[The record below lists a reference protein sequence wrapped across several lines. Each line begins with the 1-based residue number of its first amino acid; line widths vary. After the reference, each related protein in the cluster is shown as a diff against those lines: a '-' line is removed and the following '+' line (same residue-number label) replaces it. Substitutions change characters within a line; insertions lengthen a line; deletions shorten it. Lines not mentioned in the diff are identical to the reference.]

1 MTGGLNA
8 MDQDNLADYRSHLL
22 KHVETAARRPG
33 HRAAHP
39 LHLFINEQRVGE
51 LDGTGRAATLHV
63 QHATRIHTVQI
74 RSEDGILL
82 GGLCAPEHGFKT
94 AHIALGREAI
104 DLDVRT
110 HAEGGTV
117 HAVFSPAAPLW
128 DRVRGFL
135 GGRAQDRAWQPAPA
149 YLPGMRTM
157 ALTQALVALVLVGVA
172 TDRWAGWT
180 APDRTPPALTP
191 AQAPWVAPL
200 AEVEKLEH
208 RLTDLM
214 HMQTKAIDAM
224 QTQQQTMTQLQ
235 RTIAKLSAAQETV
248 ASGVVTVQ
256 REIEKREK
264 GVGREVDRMSRL
276 LISRAQN
283 AQEELQAEIHSLT
296 IANDRLSK
304 ERLDLERSN
313 QELKQRLKAAGIDI
327 SKVTPSKAGSE
338 DLAQRKDEPPTT
350 QIAEGRRPQGAQPL
364 LFWVTFQEGTSE
376 DSIERLVREV
386 HGRKGSVA
394 DGWQAVEIVHPVES
408 PDRFLDKIRQAK
420 IVKAV
425 RTVEAW

>member
-1 MTGGLNA
+1 
-8 MDQDNLADYRSHLL
+8 
-22 KHVETAARRPG
+22 
-33 HRAAHP
+33 
-39 LHLFINEQRVGE
+39 
-51 LDGTGRAATLHV
+51 
-63 QHATRIHTVQI
+63 
-74 RSEDGILL
+74 
-82 GGLCAPEHGFKT
+82 
-94 AHIALGREAI
+94 
-104 DLDVRT
+104 
-110 HAEGGTV
+110 
-117 HAVFSPAAPLW
+117 
-128 DRVRGFL
+128 
-135 GGRAQDRAWQPAPA
+135 
-149 YLPGMRTM
+149 
-157 ALTQALVALVLVGVA
+157 
-172 TDRWAGWT
+172 
-180 APDRTPPALTP
+180 
-191 AQAPWVAPL
+191 
-200 AEVEKLEH
+200 VEKLEH

-224 QTQQQTMTQLQ
+224 QAQQQNMAQLQ

-296 IANDRLSK
+296 IANDRLAK

-313 QELKQRLKAAGIDI
+313 QELKQRLKAAGIDV
-327 SKVTPSKAGSE
+327 SKATPSKAGSE

-350 QIAEGRRPQGAQPL
+350 QIAEGRRAQGGQPL

-425 RTVEAW
+425 RTVEAR

>member
-1 MTGGLNA
+1 
-8 MDQDNLADYRSHLL
+8 MDQDRFEHYRSHLL
-22 KHVETAARRPG
+22 KKMQPG
-33 HRAAHP
+33 SQRGSRAPQP

-51 LDGTGRAATLHV
+51 FDGAGRDASLHV
-63 QHATRIHTVQI
+63 QHAGRIHTVQI

-82 GGLCAPEHGFKT
+82 GGLCAPEQGFKT
-94 AHIALGREAI
+94 TRMTLGRDTV
-104 DLDVRT
+104 DLDVRN
-110 HAEGGTV
+110 HAQGGTV
-117 HAVFSPAAPLW
+117 NAVFIPAPPLW
-128 DRVRGFL
+128 QRARRFL
-135 GGRAQDRAWQPAPA
+135 GHRAEDRSSPMAPA
-149 YLPGMRTM
+149 YVPGMRAM
-157 ALTQALVALVLVGVA
+157 AFTQALIALVLVAVA
-172 TDRWAGWT
+172 ADRLTGWT
-180 APDRTPPALTP
+180 SGDRTPPPLTP

-214 HMQTKAIDAM
+214 QMQAKAIDTM
-224 QTQQQTMTQLQ
+224 QTQQQNIAQLQ
-235 RTIAKLSAAQETV
+235 RTITKLSAAQETV

-256 REIEKREK
+256 REIEKRDK

-296 IANDRLSK
+296 VANDRLSK

-313 QELKQRLKAAGIDI
+313 QELKQRLKAAGIDV
-327 SKVTPSKAGSE
+327 SKVTPSKSGSG

-350 QIAEGRRPQGAQPL
+350 QIAEGRRAQDGQPL
-364 LFWVTFQEGTSE
+364 LFWVTFQEGTTE
-376 DSIERLVREV
+376 DSIERLVRDV
-386 HGRKGSVA
+386 QGRKGTMT
-394 DGWQAVEIVHPVES
+394 DGWQAVEIVHPVEP

-425 RTVEAW
+425 RTVETQ

>member
-1 MTGGLNA
+1 

-22 KHVETAARRPG
+22 KNVDTAARRPRRG
-33 HRAAHP
+33 ATHP

-51 LDGTGRAATLHV
+51 LDGTGRAATLQV
-63 QHATRIHTVQI
+63 QHATPIHTVQV

-82 GGLCAPEHGFKT
+82 GGLCAPEHGLKT
-94 AHIALGREAI
+94 TRIALGREAI
-104 DLDVRT
+104 DLDVRN

-117 HAVFSPAAPLW
+117 NAVFSPAAPLW
-128 DRVRGFL
+128 HKVRSFF
-135 GGRAQDRAWQPAPA
+135 GGRADGPGWQSAPA

-157 ALTQALVALVLVGVA
+157 AFTQALVALVLVGVA
-172 TDRWAGWT
+172 TDRWTGGT
-180 APDRTPPALTP
+180 AADRTPPSLTP

-214 HMQTKAIDAM
+214 QMQTKAIDAM
-224 QTQQQTMTQLQ
+224 QTQQQNMVQVQ

-313 QELKQRLKAAGIDI
+313 QELKQRLKAAGIDV
-327 SKVTPSKAGSE
+327 SKLTPSKAGSG
-338 DLAQRKDEPPTT
+338 DLAQRKDEAPTT

-364 LFWVTFQEGTSE
+364 LFWVTFQDGTSE
-376 DSIERLVREV
+376 DSIERLVRELR
-386 HGRKGSVA
+386 GRKGSVM

-408 PDRFLDKIRQAK
+408 PDRFLDKVRQAK

-425 RTVEAW
+425 RTVEAQ

>member
-1 MTGGLNA
+1 
-8 MDQDNLADYRSHLL
+8 MDQDHVRYRGHLL
-22 KHVETAARRPG
+22 SRLQGRSRGSRRQTSQ
-33 HRAAHP
+33 P

-51 LDGTGRAATLHV
+51 LDGTGEATLHV
-63 QHATRIHTVQI
+63 QHAARIHTVQV

-82 GGLCAPEHGFKT
+82 GGLCAPEQGFKAT
-94 AHIALGREAI
+94 HIALGRETV
-104 DLDVRT
+104 DLDVRN
-110 HAEGGTV
+110 HAQGGTV
-117 HAVFSPAAPLW
+117 NAVFTPAPPLW
-128 DRVRGFL
+128 HRARHLL
-135 GGRAQDRAWQPAPA
+135 GLASEQRTWHGTPA
-149 YLPGMRTM
+149 YVPGMRTM
-157 ALTQALVALVLVGVA
+157 AFTQALVAIVLVGVA
-172 TDRWAGWT
+172 TDRLTGWAS
-180 APDRTPPALTP
+180 ADRTPPALTP

-214 HMQTKAIDAM
+214 QMQTKAIDTM
-224 QTQQQTMTQLQ
+224 QTQQQNMAQLQ
-235 RTIAKLSAAQETV
+235 RTITKLSAAQETV

-256 REIEKREK
+256 REIEKRDK

-276 LISRAQN
+276 LMSRNQN

-304 ERLDLERSN
+304 ERLDLERRN
-313 QELKQRLKAAGIDI
+313 QELKQQLKAAGVDV
-327 SKVTPSKAGSE
+327 SKAMPSKAGSG
-338 DLAQRKDEPPTT
+338 DLAQTKEEPPNT
-350 QIAEGRRPQGAQPL
+350 QIADGRRAVEPSPL
-364 LFWVTFQEGTSE
+364 LFWVTFQDGTSE

-386 HGRKGSVA
+386 QGRKGTVT

-425 RTVEAW
+425 RTVEAR